1 MADQYM
7 LGSWLSIIGIV
18 LLVSMVLKLFHFKKR
33 KTPKGPHKDNPIYT
47 KSGFKAATLIS
58 IALVFVL
65 VLVKS

>member
-1 MADQYM
+1 MAEQFM

-18 LLVSMVLKLFHFKKR
+18 LLVSMTLKLFHFKKR
-33 KTPKGPHKDNPIYT
+33 KTPKGLHKDNPIYT

-58 IALVFVL
+58 IAVVFVL